1 MVSIKSMS
9 ISVFFP
15 AYNDSQTIPRLV
27 KGVIKTLKKITK
39 DYEVIIVN
47 DGSKDNTAA
56 VAEELSRKYKNVR
69 VVHHRTNKG
78 YGAALK
84 TGFKSSTK
92 DFVFYTDG
100 DAQYDVKE
108 LEKLVGNL
116 GDADVVNGYKLKR
129 SDDLYRVV
137 LGRLYHWGAK
147 MLFNIRLR
155 DIDCDFRLIRR
166 KVFDKISLESNSGVI
181 CVEMMKKIQN
191 AGFKI
196 VEIPVHHYPRES
208 GSSQFFKLKRLIPV
222 FTGLFKQWLK
232 IVVIKNFRK

>member
-1 MVSIKSMS
+1 MS